1 MKSSKGVAEDDS
13 EINWVDNEGEM
24 EMDVEEQDADFDGV
38 VVATRR
44 RGEKTEQPLE
54 LERSRE
60 QVEVEDGD
68 DDDECGF
75 DLRSTGSASKLLG
88 GEWRSRQGISGN
100 QKRIKLNSN
109 YREDAEIDAFNR
121 RRVGGG
127 KNKGVCDWAKVP
139 RNVDSQSGGGRQR
152 EQQLEEMMMRGAT
165 VLEDREL
172 SRDGDGALLLERQ
185 HLGSN
190 CGSSGNNNNNPD
202 SNDDANDRER
212 GPARDVGVPE
222 DELETVILRLSSG
235 GSADE
240 GATLTTSACVT

>member
-1 MKSSKGVAEDDS
+1 MKNSKGVAEDDS

-24 EMDVEEQDADFDGV
+24 EMDVEGQDAEFDGV

-44 RGEKTEQPLE
+44 GEKTEQQFE

-60 QVEVEDGD
+60 QKEEDGY

-75 DLRSTGSASKLLG
+75 DSRSTGSASKLLG
-88 GEWRSRQGISGN
+88 GGWRSRQGISGN

-121 RRVGGG
+121 RREGGG

-139 RNVDSQSGGGRQR
+139 RNVDCQSAGGQQR
-152 EQQLEEMMMRGAT
+152 EQRVEQMMMRGAT
-165 VLEDREL
+165 VLDDREL
-172 SRDGDGALLLERQ
+172 SRDGEETLMLERQ

-190 CGSSGNNNNNPD
+190 CGSSGNNKNNNPD
-202 SNDDANDRER
+202 SNDDANARER
-212 GPARDVGVPE
+212 GAARDEEVLE
-222 DELETVILRLSSG
+222 DELETVVLRLSSG